1 MESRTLRLGG
11 IGQLFP
17 EFLPDAR
24 VPRVEVI
31 CPQPRRAL
39 KATSS
44 VLDWVADFGS
54 KAKGILPA
62 LQGDQML
69 NILDTLPGK
78 DESEEGLDSS
88 KQTGFFCGSPPVRTS
103 NPVVWDAL
111 FVEENLSFTSSPG
124 DIYDE
129 TGTPSRGERNSH
141 SCGSS
146 FVAKLESRT
155 EQFARGDPQDCRLVV
170 SALS

>member
-1 MESRTLRLGG
+1 MESRSLRLGG

-39 KATSS
+39 KSTSS
-44 VLDWVADFGS
+44 VLDWVEDFGS

-62 LQGDQML
+62 LHGDHKL
-69 NILDTLPGK
+69 KNILDTLLGE
-78 DESEEGLDSS
+78 DESEEELDSS
-88 KQTGFFCGSPPVRTS
+88 KQTRFFCGSPPVRTN
-103 NPVVWDAL
+103 NPVIWDAH
-111 FVEENLSFTSSPG
+111 FGEENLSFTSPSG
-124 DIYDE
+124 DIYD
-129 TGTPSRGERNSH
+129 TGTPRRVERNSH

-146 FVAKLESRT
+146 FVAKSEFRT
-155 EQFARGDPQDCRLVV
+155 EQFTPGDPDRRPVV

>member
-39 KATSS
+39 KGTSS
-44 VLDWVADFGS
+44 VSDWIEDFGS

-62 LQGDQML
+62 LQGDHKL
-69 NILDTLPGK
+69 NALDSLFGK

-88 KQTGFFCGSPPVRTS
+88 KQAGFFCGSPPVRTN

-124 DIYDE
+124 DMHE
-129 TGTPSRGERNSH
+129 TRTPSQVDRNSH

-146 FVAKLESRT
+146 FVAKPESRT
-155 EQFARGDPQDCRLVV
+155 EQFARGDPGRRLVV